1 MTLLDAAFQG
11 AFLADTLRL
20 SFDRPL
26 WLLALL
32 VLVPYIV
39 LTAWRSAASIE
50 PWSLRLS
57 TTVRLLVVALL
68 IATLAEPLIRRE
80 STDRAVIVVMDDSAS
95 VPNAAHERA
104 RTWLRQA
111 STLDRAAQ
119 DRLGVISAGRDA
131 VVQALPTA
139 HTVASFEGA
148 RANGEGTN
156 LESALRLAIAL
167 APADAG
173 TRIVLASDGNETAGD
188 LSRAAS
194 AAAALGVPIDIL
206 PIPFQ
211 LDQEVLVDEIHAPPS
226 ARPDTAVRVRVV
238 LRSTKEASGTLRL
251 QIRGST
257 HDDLLI
263 PVSLNAGINE
273 YTVRATVGGGGPT
286 RFRAVFE
293 PAGEGAAA
301 AAIDTR
307 EENNQA
313 EAITFVTPGSGRVL
327 VIESSPDEGR
337 PLANV
342 LRNAE
347 LTVDVEPTG
356 VAPQSLAE
364 WGGYDAVV
372 MINQPTWVYTAAQQA
387 QIPRAVHDLGVG
399 LVMIGGPH
407 AYGAGAW
414 QGSALEPALPM
425 LLEPKVERRNLRGA
439 LCIVIDVSGSMGQP
453 VAGTSASRID
463 LAIEAAVSALESLST
478 KDYVAVIAFAGDYRI
493 AVPLGPNTDPR
504 GSAAA
509 IRSASP
515 MGGTNLYPALRAAGQ
530 LLLNASGGVRHV
542 LAISDGETMGTPQ
555 EGAEIAGLLAQA
567 GITVTTIG
575 IAEGS
580 GADTLRAVAAAGGG
594 QFHPLATAAGMAQLP
609 AILIQEAMTLRRTLI
624 SEGDPFEPAATG
636 RDAWIAENSP
646 MPPLTGYVVTAD
658 RGGLSEITLRGPE
671 GDPLLA
677 RWQYGL
683 GRVLCFM
690 SDTAPRWAAAWTK
703 WPSFEAFWARQVRWV
718 LRPPPRSARTELQI
732 VDGTGHVTL
741 ELRDADGS
749 PLPVDALIA
758 RIVPDDKAAVPVEFV
773 RTASGTFRATVE
785 LPDASTYLLSTR
797 WMTDGVA
804 DGSQAAFVRP
814 TSPEHRFLRDDAS
827 RLAHVARATGGR
839 VLDVDAVP
847 TALHSR
853 EAVKAPIHSRAIW
866 PLLALI
872 AGGLMIVDIA
882 VRRLRFDR
890 STIATAAAAFTPAA
904 TSAPLATRL
913 RKHRVPGD
921 DGGADTGAAGAPSR
935 VEADGAAVSKR
946 AAPQAVVPEGQAP
959 PPGAARAPTSPAKS
973 DGTASS
979 EPADTTDSLVARLR
993 KHRARSGG
1001 GPELPGDGGTS
1012 GGPAGPDGSS
1022 GSGESRGRA

>member
-1 MTLLDAAFQG
+1 VTLLDAAFQG

-32 VLVPYIV
+32 ILVPYIV

-57 TTVRLLVVALL
+57 TGIRLVVVALL
-68 IATLAEPLIRRE
+68 IATLAEPLVRRE

-95 VPNAAHERA
+95 VPTPAHDHA
-104 RTWLRQA
+104 RSWLREA
-111 STLDRAAQ
+111 SKLDRAAQ

-173 TRIVLASDGNETAGD
+173 TRIVLASDGNETTGD

-194 AAAALGVPIDIL
+194 AAAALGVPIDVL

-211 LDQEVLVDEIHAPPS
+211 LDQEVLVDEIDAPPS

-238 LRSTKEASGTLRL
+238 LRATKAATGTLRI

-257 HDDLLI
+257 HDDLVI
-263 PVSLNAGINE
+263 PVTLNAGINE

-293 PAGEGAAA
+293 PAEGAAA
-301 AAIDTR
+301 ASIDTR
-307 EENNQA
+307 DENNQA

-327 VIESSPDEGR
+327 IIESSPDEGR

-414 QGSALEPALPM
+414 QGSALEPALPI

-439 LCIVIDVSGSMGQP
+439 LAIVIDVSGSMSMP
-453 VAGTSASRID
+453 VPGTTASRID
-463 LAIEAAVSALESLST
+463 LAIEAAVSALESLSSR
-478 KDYVAVIAFAGDYRI
+478 DYVAVIAFAGDYRI

-509 IRSASP
+509 IRSSSP
-515 MGGTNLYPALRAAGQ
+515 MGGTNLYPAIRAAGQ

-542 LAISDGETMGTPQ
+542 LAISDGETTGTPQ

-567 GITVTTIG
+567 GITVTTVG
-575 IAEGS
+575 IADGA

-594 QFHPLATAAGMAQLP
+594 QFHPLATSAGMAQLP

-636 RDAWIAENSP
+636 RDAWIAEHSP
-646 MPPLTGYVVTAD
+646 LPPLTGYVVTAD

-690 SDTAPRWAAAWTK
+690 SDSAPRWASAWTT

-718 LRPPPRSARTELQI
+718 LRPPPRSARTELRI

-741 ELRDADGS
+741 ELRDADGA
-749 PLPVDALIA
+749 PLAVDALIG
-758 RIVPDDKAAVPVEFV
+758 RIVPDEKASVPVEFV
-773 RTASGTFRATVE
+773 RTGRGTFRATVE

-797 WMTDGVA
+797 WMSDGVA

-853 EAVKAPIHSRAIW
+853 DGVKAPIHSRAIW
-866 PLLALI
+866 PLLALV

-890 STIATAAAAFTPAA
+890 STIASAAAAFTPAA

-921 DGGADTGAAGAPSR
+921 PAAASSAQPATTGVA
-935 VEADGAAVSKR
+935 ADGTGGPKR
-946 AAPQAVVPEGQAP
+946 VAPPAVVPEGQAP
-959 PPGAARAPTSPAKS
+959 PPGAGAPPAATSPESAEPKQ
-973 DGTASS
+973 
-979 EPADTTDSLVARLR
+979 PADTTDSLVAKLR

-1001 GPELPGDGGTS
+1001 GPDSPSEGGSPGGSGGTGDS
-1012 GGPAGPDGSS
+1012 GG
-1022 GSGESRGRA
+1022 RG